1 MIRFFRFF
9 SRAVLA
15 LICLLLLLS
24 LGAYL
29 WLRSSLPQMSGEIT
43 LQSLQEPA
51 IISRDQDGL
60 TTIRARNEADAF
72 RALGF
77 AHAQDRLWQMDFMRR
92 AGAGRLSEVS
102 GQATLEID
110 RFMRTLGLY
119 RLAEANYQQLSPA
132 TKMIFEAY
140 SEGVNAYIAQH
151 QGILPP
157 EFLLLEYTPEPWQPI
172 DSLVWGRL
180 MALQLSDN
188 FNRELLRQRLFVKL
202 PSSEIDQLWPQ
213 DPADPGIIVPEKFSE
228 NQEMQELNKVAG
240 GEIPLPWP
248 LAPKDASNAWVI
260 AAERSTTGGAI
271 LANDPHLALDA
282 PGPWYLARIETPG
295 FTWAGAT
302 APGVPLMVLGH
313 NGHIAWGFT
322 TTHGDTQDL
331 FIEQVAQDDPEKY
344 LTPKGYKLFDSRI
357 ETIRIKDQPDHK
369 LAVRLSR
376 HGPIISPVL
385 RQTTATGSA
394 PLALSWAALR
404 EDDKTAEALFN
415 INRAHNWQEFEAA
428 LENFHSPQQTLVMA
442 DTSGNI
448 ALAAAGRVPL
458 RRDGDGRYPAFGA
471 TDLYDW
477 TGFIPDKDRPQ
488 SVNPANGKLV
498 TANNR
503 LVGPEYPYLITQDW
517 PNSYRAR
524 RIHQL
529 IDAKEKLSLEDN
541 IAIQMD
547 TLSLAAQELLPLL
560 LEIETTAP
568 QEQRILEKL
577 GLWNGDM
584 RPDINEP
591 VLFHRWIYWL
601 NRTAFGQL
609 PSDSESFQSPDIL
622 RLARLI
628 QTRPENWCQY
638 GEKLSTELT
647 SEHNCRNQLAASL
660 KQLALEIPDPDL
672 VQNWG
677 ESHKVHFKHPIY
689 DRIPV
694 LDRLFRL
701 EIATAGSHDTVNRGS
716 PSLHESQNLSFPNVH
731 GPSFRAVYDLTN
743 LDNSSFLLATGQSG
757 NPLSGFYGN
766 FLSRWRDGIYVKLD
780 GSQKQHTG
788 DHLAL
793 IPEK

>member
-1 MIRFFRFF
+1 MTRFFRFIT
-9 SRAVLA
+9 RAFLS
-15 LICLLLLLS
+15 LFCLLLLVS

-29 WLRSSLPQMSGEIT
+29 WLRSSLPQMSGEIS
-43 LQSLQEPA
+43 LQNMQEPA
-51 IISRDQDGL
+51 VISRDQDGL
-60 TTIRARNEADAF
+60 TTIRARNESDAF
-72 RALGF
+72 KALGF

-119 RLAEANYQQLSPA
+119 QLAEANYQQLSPA
-132 TKMIFEAY
+132 TKTIFEAY
-140 SEGVNAYIAQH
+140 SDGVNAYISQH
-151 QGILPP
+151 RGILPP
-157 EFLLLEYTPEPWQPI
+157 EFLLLEYEPEPWHPV

-188 FNRELLRQRLFVKL
+188 FNRELLRQRLFVKM
-202 PSSEIDQLWPQ
+202 PSSEIDQLWPG
-213 DPADPGIIVPEKFSE
+213 DPADPGIIIPEKSSQ
-228 NQEMQELNKVAG
+228 NQEKQELNKVAV

-260 AAERSTTGGAI
+260 SAERSTTGGAI

-282 PGPWYLARIETPG
+282 PGPWYLARIETPD
-295 FTWAGAT
+295 FIWAGAT

-344 LTPKGYKLFDSRI
+344 LTPKGYKVFDSRI
-357 ETIRIKDQPDHK
+357 ETIKIKGQPDHK
-369 LAVRLSR
+369 LAVRQSR

-394 PLALSWAALR
+394 PLALSWTALR

-415 INRAHNWQEFEAA
+415 INRAHSWQEFEAA
-428 LENFHSPQQTLVMA
+428 LVDFHSPQQTLVMA

-477 TGFIPDKDRPQ
+477 TGFVPDSARPQ
-488 SVNPANGKLV
+488 SVNPSNGKLV

-503 LVGPEYPYLITQDW
+503 LVGPNYPYLITQDW

-560 LEIETTAP
+560 LVIETTDP
-568 QEQRILEKL
+568 KELRILEKL
-577 GLWNGDM
+577 AQWDGDM
-584 RPDINEP
+584 KPDINEP
-591 VLFHRWIYWL
+591 VLLHRWIYWL
-601 NRTAFGQL
+601 NRAAFGQL

-622 RLARLI
+622 RLTRLL

-638 GEKLSTELT
+638 GEKFSTGPTIEPD
-647 SEHNCRNQLAASL
+647 CKNQLAGSL
-660 KQLALEIPDPDL
+660 KQLALEIPNPDL

-677 ESHKVHFKHPIY
+677 ESHKVHFEHPIY

-701 EIATAGSHDTVNRGS
+701 EVATAGSHDTINRGS
-716 PSLHESQNLSFPNVH
+716 PSLRESQNLAFPNVH

-788 DHLAL
+788 DHLVL
-793 IPEK
+793 IPKE